1 MWNKLALSWFCAML
15 CSMIWFQIIMVVIV
29 VLLNDSLLQL
39 VVLMIPSH

>member
-1 MWNKLALSWFCAML
+1 
-15 CSMIWFQIIMVVIV
+15 MIWFQIIMVVIV